1 MPVIIAWLGQA
12 LSWIA
17 GNFLIKWAAFKLLI
31 VGFLVIVLPWV
42 LKDTLI
48 WFWSVSS
55 SYRSLVFEFV
65 NQQIVDVIGQAGIN
79 ASLSITSIG
88 GYIANQ
94 IGLLNYFSIL
104 VTGFTICWSIRF
116 IGKFL

>member
-1 MPVIIAWLGQA
+1 MHVIMIWLGQA
-12 LSWIA
+12 LAWIS
-17 GNFLIKWAAFKLLI
+17 GNFLIKWAAAKVLLI
-31 VGFLVIVLPWV
+31 SLITIVLPWV

-55 SYRSLVFEFV
+55 SYRALLFEFIST
-65 NQQIVDVIGQAGIN
+65 QITGIVGQAGIQ

-104 VTGFTICWSIRF
+104 VTGFTVCWSIRF
-116 IGKFL
+116 IGRFL